1 VFGLSFL
8 SPLFL
13 AGVAAAAIPIAI
25 HLFYRRAEPVI
36 DFSAM
41 RFLRRAP
48 VEHAHRRR
56 LRELLLLAL
65 RAAALVLLALAFAR
79 PYLGQSAA
87 ALAAPATIV
96 LVDTSVSMSAPGQFD
111 RARAKAT
118 EVIRAATPGSSVGLM
133 TFADGTDVVAP
144 LSDDRAGALTA
155 VGSLRLGAG
164 ATRYRTALA
173 RAADEIGDRPGR
185 IVLVTDLQ
193 QSGWDAAD
201 QGALPDRVAVEVE
214 DIGGPAGNLAV
225 TALRV
230 EGTDAFAVVQNF
242 SDHQALEKVTFAVD
256 GRTVGVV
263 PVTMASGGSAE
274 AQLTLTTASAGA
286 LTASVSDQEGYVADN
301 IRYALL
307 DASAAPLVLAVT
319 ASGHPSESFYLERAL
334 TIAQGAGGFRFRAV
348 SGPAFSGLDASE
360 LSDVQV
366 VAVLGTRGLEQHGR
380 ELLASYVRRGGGVL
394 LTAGPDVDD
403 AIVRQA
409 LQDVMHTVWQS
420 RPSTSPGTTSSAPFG
435 AGAPLHFAPDDSRH
449 PVFRIFGGVG
459 TLSNVTFTQ
468 SARLD
473 AGPSAVIVA
482 RYSDGTPA
490 LVEEASGEGRVLMFA
505 SDLNNRWND
514 FPLQP
519 AFVPFVH
526 EALKHLASARQA
538 PIEYVVGQLPGR
550 LGQSPGVVV
559 LPSRRV
565 AINVDPRESDPARM
579 SVDAFTSGIS
589 QLAARGARQGSVA
602 AQQRE
607 DGQRLWQYALLLMM
621 VSLAAEG
628 MLGRRLG

>member
-1 VFGLSFL
+1 
-8 SPLFL
+8 
-13 AGVAAAAIPIAI
+13 
-25 HLFYRRAEPVI
+25 
-36 DFSAM
+36 
-41 RFLRRAP
+41 
-48 VEHAHRRR
+48 
-56 LRELLLLAL
+56 
-65 RAAALVLLALAFAR
+65 
-79 PYLGQSAA
+79 
-87 ALAAPATIV
+87 
-96 LVDTSVSMSAPGQFD
+96 MSAPGQFD
-111 RARAKAT
+111 RARAKAS
-118 EVIRAATPGSSVGLM
+118 EVIRAATPGSSVALL
-133 TFADGTDVVAP
+133 TFADGADVLAP
-144 LSDDRAGALTA
+144 LSDDRAGAETA
-155 VGSLRLGAG
+155 VTALRLGAG

-173 RAADEIGDRPGR
+173 RAAETLGDRPGR
-185 IVLVTDLQ
+185 IVLITDLQ

-201 QGALPDRVAVEVE
+201 QGSLPDRVKVEVE
-214 DIGGPAGNLAV
+214 DIGGPSGNLAV
-225 TALRV
+225 TALRL

-242 SDHQALEKVTFAVD
+242 SDHQVLEKVTFAVD

-274 AQLTLTTASAGA
+274 AQLTLTSASAGA
-286 LTASVSDQEGYVADN
+286 LTASVSDQEGYAADN

-307 DASAAPLVLAVT
+307 DASSAPLVLAVT

-334 TIAQGAGGFRFRAV
+334 TVVQGARGFRFKAV
-348 SGPAFSGLDASE
+348 SGPAFSGMTAAE
-360 LSDVQV
+360 LGDVQV
-366 VAVLGTRGLEQHGR
+366 VAVLGTRGLEQRGR
-380 ELLASYVRRGGGVL
+380 ELLANYVRQGGGVL

-409 LQDVMHTVWQS
+409 LQDVMRTSW
-420 RPSTSPGTTSSAPFG
+420 RPRDPGS
-435 AGAPLHFAPDDSRH
+435 LHFAPDDSRH
-449 PVFRIFGGVG
+449 PVFRVFNGVG

-468 SARLD
+468 SAQLD

-538 PIEYVVGQLPGR
+538 PVEYVVGQLPGT
-550 LGQSPGVVV
+550 LGRSPGVVA

-565 AINVDPRESDPARM
+565 AVNVDPRESDPERM
-579 SVDAFTSGIS
+579 TLDAFTSGIS
-589 QLAARGARQGSVA
+589 QLAARGTRAGSAA
-602 AQQRE
+602 AQGRE
-607 DGQRLWQYALLLMM
+607 DGQRLWQYALLLM
-621 VSLAAEG
+621 VASLAAEG